1 MLATSLNVG
10 EHFLV
15 IAIKDNNEGDDF
27 WILICEESLA
37 MVEEVSKI
45 NCWGRKFIGESKL

>member
-1 MLATSLNVG
+1 MLVASLNVG
-10 EHFLV
+10 EHFV
-15 IAIKDNNEGDDF
+15 IIVVKDNNEGDDF

-45 NCWGRKFIGESKL
+45 DCWGQVYKENKL

>member
-10 EHFLV
+10 EHFTI

-27 WILICEESLA
+27 WILICEESFGYG
-37 MVEEVSKI
+37 
-45 NCWGRKFIGESKL
+45 GRG